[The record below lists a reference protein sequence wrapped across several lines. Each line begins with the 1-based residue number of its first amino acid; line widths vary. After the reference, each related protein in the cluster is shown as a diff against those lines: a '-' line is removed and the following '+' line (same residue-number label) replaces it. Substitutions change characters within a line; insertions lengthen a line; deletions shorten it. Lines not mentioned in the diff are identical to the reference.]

1 MERQEICARYNIPV
15 QIFRIYERICPEE
28 KTRYNDSDIERL
40 GMIMTLCDAG
50 FSEAEIERYM
60 NFCKNGKSEPEKCIS
75 MLENKRRG
83 TLEKIHH
90 MERQIENIDCLKYKL
105 KAEVMKNE

>member
-1 MERQEICARYNIPV
+1 MKGFVRKKRRGIMTATLKGLV
-15 QIFRIYERICPEE
+15 
-28 KTRYNDSDIERL
+28 

-50 FSEAEIERYM
+50 FSEAEIEQYM

-83 TLEKIHH
+83 TLEEIHRK
-90 MERQIENIDCLKYKL
+90 ERQIENIDCLKYKL